1 MGAVFGARCVTRQ
14 DNIVIPVAGSDQQ
27 LRQIQKSIE
36 LGDYEEALSLLSDYS
51 ESDFSSPD
59 FLYMQAVCNR
69 YCRRF
74 EDALGSIKRLKSIA
88 PEHGRA
94 YQEEGHIYRALGK
107 SALALKA
114 YERACALNPALKA
127 SFKARS
133 DLLSQEGEFAL
144 ASSIDAQIEHLT
156 KLPNPLVAVIDLI
169 SQGKLLRAEEL
180 CKEFMRSNP
189 RYVEGM
195 RLLADIARR
204 FGVLDDAE
212 FLLESAIKLDPE
224 NSRLRIDYIGV
235 LRKRQQFEK
244 ALSQAK
250 ILLESQSD
258 NLQFRSIFAIE
269 CMQSGDFERA
279 VAEFNAILQLLPKDP
294 TTLIS
299 KGHALKTLGDS
310 SSAIACYQTALK
322 VDPER
327 GEAFY
332 SLANLK
338 TYRFTET
345 ELSEL
350 AMLAKNPNLSFKD
363 QVYVHFALGKAFEDK
378 HEYAAAFDHYQA
390 GNSMKKAQSRYSAEQ
405 MADELAAQA
414 KIFTKDFLE
423 SSRNF
428 GHQADDPIFIL
439 GLPRAGSTLLEQILS
454 SHSDVDGT
462 LELPNVLSLSQK
474 LRRQKIKG
482 ICPGYP
488 FILARLTGDDFAEFG
503 RNYISETRCHR
514 KGARRFIDKMPNNF
528 RHVGLI
534 KLMLPNAKIID
545 ARRNP
550 MDCCWSGYKQLFAE
564 GQEFTY
570 DLSDIGHY
578 YQDYVNLMNHWD
590 DVLSGFVLKVNNE
603 DVIDD
608 LEGQVKRILNFCELP
623 FEDACLNFHLTHRSI
638 RTPSSEQVR
647 QPVNRSGVGQW
658 KPFAD
663 YLEPLK
669 AALGDELAQLS

>member
-1 MGAVFGARCVTRQ
+1 M
-14 DNIVIPVAGSDQQ
+14 PVSESDQQ
-27 LRQIQKSIE
+27 LRRIQKSIE
-36 LGDYEEALSLLSDYS
+36 LGYYEEALSLLSNYP
-51 ESDFSSPD
+51 ESDSFSPD
-59 FLYMQAVCNR
+59 FLYMQAVCYR

-74 EDALGSIKRLKSIA
+74 EDALHTLERLKSIA

-94 YQEEGHIYRALGK
+94 YQEEGHIYRALSK
-107 SALALKA
+107 NALALKA

-133 DLLSQEGEFAL
+133 DLFKQRGQFTY
-144 ASSIDAQIEHLT
+144 ASSMDAQIEHLS
-156 KLPNPLVAVIDLI
+156 KLPNSLVAVVDLI
-169 SQGKLLRAEEL
+169 SQGKLLQAEEI
-180 CKEFMRSNP
+180 CKEFMHLNP

-195 RLLADIARR
+195 RLLADIAMRL
-204 FGVLDDAE
+204 GVLDDAE
-212 FLLESAIKLDPE
+212 FLLESAIELEPD
-224 NSRLRIDYIGV
+224 NTRLRIDYIGV

-244 ALSQAK
+244 ALSQARS
-250 ILLESQSD
+250 LLESQSD

-279 VAEFNAILQLLPKDP
+279 VAEFNAILQLLPEDP

-310 SSAIACYQTALK
+310 SAAIACYQTALK

-350 AMLAKNPNLSFKD
+350 AVLAKNPNLSFKD
-363 QVYVHFALGKAFEDK
+363 RIYVHFTLGKAFEDK
-378 HEYAAAFDHYQA
+378 HEYAAAFDHYEA
-390 GNSMKKAQSRYSAEQ
+390 GNSIKKAQSRYNPEQ
-405 MADELAAQA
+405 MTDELAAQI

-428 GHQADDPIFIL
+428 GHKADDPIFIL

-474 LRRQKIKG
+474 LRRQKVQG
-482 ICPGYP
+482 VSPGYP
-488 FILARLTGDDFAEFG
+488 FILERLTGNDFSEFG
-503 RNYISETRCHR
+503 RNYINDTRCHR
-514 KGARRFIDKMPNNF
+514 KDARRFIDKMPNNF

-570 DLSDIGHY
+570 DLSDIGYY

-590 DVLSGFVLKVNNE
+590 DVLPGFVLKVNNE

-608 LEGQVKRILNFCELP
+608 LEGQVKRILDFCQLP
-623 FEDACLNFHLTHRSI
+623 FEDACLNFHLTDRSV

-663 YLEPLK
+663 YLGSLK
-669 AALGDELAQLS
+669 YALGDELAKLS

>member
-1 MGAVFGARCVTRQ
+1 MRRPLGTRQ
-14 DNIVIPVAGSDQQ
+14 DIIVMPVAESDQQ
-27 LRQIQKSIE
+27 LRQVQKSIE
-36 LGDYEEALSLLSDYS
+36 LGDYEAALLLLSNLP
-51 ESDFSSPD
+51 ESDSSSPD
-59 FLYMQAVCNR
+59 FLYMQAVCYR

-74 EDALGSIKRLKSIA
+74 EDALDTLRRLKSTA

-94 YQEEGHIYRALGK
+94 YQEEGHIYRALSK

-133 DLLSQEGEFAL
+133 DLLKQEGQFTL

-156 KLPNPLVAVIDLI
+156 KLPHPLVAVIDLI

-180 CKEFMRSNP
+180 CKEFLRSNP

-195 RLLADIARR
+195 RLLADIAMR

-212 FLLESAIKLDPE
+212 FLLESAIELEPD
-224 NSRLRIDYIGV
+224 NTRLRIDYIGV

-250 ILLESQSD
+250 RLLESQSG

-279 VAEFNAILQLLPKDP
+279 VAEFDAILQLLPKDP

-310 SSAIACYQTALK
+310 SAAIACYQTALK

-338 TYRFTET
+338 IYRFTEA

-350 AMLAKNPNLSFKD
+350 VVLANNPNLSFKD
-363 QVYVHFALGKAFEDK
+363 RVYVHFALGKAFEDK
-378 HEYAAAFDHYQA
+378 HEYAAAFDHYEA

-405 MADELAAQA
+405 MTNELAAQT
-414 KIFTKDFLE
+414 KVFTTDFLE

-462 LELPNVLSLSQK
+462 LELPNVLSLAQK
-474 LRRQKIKG
+474 LRRQKIQG
-482 ICPGYP
+482 VCPGYP
-488 FILARLTGDDFAEFG
+488 FILERLTGNDFAEFG
-503 RNYISETRCHR
+503 RNYINDTRCHR

-590 DVLSGFVLKVNNE
+590 DVLPGFVLRVNNE

-608 LEGQVKRILNFCELP
+608 LEGQVKRILDFCELP
-623 FEDACLNFHLTHRSI
+623 FEDACLNFHLTDRSV

-647 QPVNRSGVGQW
+647 RPVNRSGVGQW

-669 AALGDELAQLS
+669 TALSDGLAQIS

>member
-1 MGAVFGARCVTRQ
+1 MTTA
-14 DNIVIPVAGSDQQ
+14 DQK
-27 LRQIQKSIE
+27 LHQIQKKIE
-36 LGDYEEALSLLSDYS
+36 LGQYEQALAELDRYTDS
-51 ESDFSSPD
+51 ESVSPD
-59 FLYMQAVCNR
+59 IYYMQAVCLR
-69 YCRRF
+69 YSCQF
-74 EDALGSIKRLKSIA
+74 ENALRVLKRLKELA
-88 PEHGRA
+88 PDFGRA
-94 YQEEGHIYRALGK
+94 HQEEGHTYRALGQQT
-107 SALALKA
+107 LALKA
-114 YERACALNPALKA
+114 YEKACALNPALKA

-133 DLLSQEGEFAL
+133 DLLKQMGQLAL
-144 ASSIDAQIEHLT
+144 ASSVEAQLEHLS
-156 KLPNPLVAVIDLI
+156 KLPNPLIAVMDLI
-169 SQGKLLRAEEL
+169 SQGKLLRAEEI
-180 CKEFMRSNP
+180 CKEFMRSSP

-195 RLLADIARR
+195 RLLADIAMR

-212 FLLESAIKLDPE
+212 FLLESAIELEP
-224 NSRLRIDYIGV
+224 NNTRLRIDYIGV

-279 VAEFNAILQLLPKDP
+279 VSEFDAILHLLPEDP

-299 KGHALKTLGDS
+299 KGHALKTRGDS
-310 SSAIACYQTALK
+310 STAIACYQTALK

-338 TYRFTET
+338 TYRFTES

-350 AMLAKNPNLSFKD
+350 AVLAKNPTLPFKD
-363 QVYVHFALGKAFEDK
+363 RVYVHFALGKAFEDK
-378 HEYAAAFDHYQA
+378 HEYAVAFKHYEA
-390 GNSMKKAQSRYSAEQ
+390 GNSMKKAQSRYNAEQ
-405 MADELAAQA
+405 MTDELAAQT

-428 GHQADDPIFIL
+428 GHQVDDPIFIL

-454 SHSDVDGT
+454 SHSNVDGT

-474 LRRQKIKG
+474 LRRQKIQG
-482 ICPGYP
+482 VCPGYP
-488 FILARLTGDDFAEFG
+488 FILERLTKNDFAEFG
-503 RNYISETRCHR
+503 RNYINDTRCHR

-590 DVLSGFVLKVNNE
+590 DVLPGFVLKVNNE

-608 LEGQVKRILNFCELP
+608 LEGQIKRILDFCELP
-623 FEDACLNFHLTHRSI
+623 FEDACLNYHLTDRSV

-647 QPVNRSGVGQW
+647 QPINRSGVGQW

-663 YLEPLK
+663 YLDPLK
-669 AALGDELAQLS
+669 TALGDEIAQLS

>member
-1 MGAVFGARCVTRQ
+1 MVM
-14 DNIVIPVAGSDQQ
+14 PVSESDQQ
-27 LRQIQKSIE
+27 LRRIQKSIE
-36 LGDYEEALSLLSDYS
+36 LGYYEEALSLLSNYP
-51 ESDFSSPD
+51 ESDSFSPD
-59 FLYMQAVCNR
+59 FLYMQAVCYR

-74 EDALGSIKRLKSIA
+74 EDALHTLERLKSIA

-94 YQEEGHIYRALGK
+94 YQEEGHIYRALSK
-107 SALALKA
+107 NALALKA

-133 DLLSQEGEFAL
+133 DLFKQRGQFAF
-144 ASSIDAQIEHLT
+144 ASSMDAQIEHLS
-156 KLPNPLVAVIDLI
+156 KLPNSLVAVVDLI
-169 SQGKLLRAEEL
+169 SQGKLLQAEEI
-180 CKEFMRSNP
+180 CKEFMHLNP

-195 RLLADIARR
+195 RLLADIAMRL
-204 FGVLDDAE
+204 GVLDDAE
-212 FLLESAIKLDPE
+212 FLLESAIELEPD
-224 NSRLRIDYIGV
+224 NTRLRIDYIGV

-250 ILLESQSD
+250 SLLESQSD

-279 VAEFNAILQLLPKDP
+279 VAEFNAILQLLPEDP

-310 SSAIACYQTALK
+310 SAAIACYQTALK

-350 AMLAKNPNLSFKD
+350 AVLAKNPNLSFKD
-363 QVYVHFALGKAFEDK
+363 RIYVHFTLGKAFEDK
-378 HEYAAAFDHYQA
+378 HEYAAAFDHYEA
-390 GNSMKKAQSRYSAEQ
+390 GNSIKKAQSRYNPEQ
-405 MADELAAQA
+405 MTDELAAQI

-428 GHQADDPIFIL
+428 GHKADDPIFIL

-474 LRRQKIKG
+474 LRRQKVQG
-482 ICPGYP
+482 VSPGYP
-488 FILARLTGDDFAEFG
+488 FILERLTGNDFAEFG
-503 RNYISETRCHR
+503 KNYINDTRCHR
-514 KGARRFIDKMPNNF
+514 KDARRFIDKMPNNF

-570 DLSDIGHY
+570 DLSDIGYY

-590 DVLSGFVLKVNNE
+590 DVLPGFVLKVNNE

-623 FEDACLNFHLTHRSI
+623 FEDACLNFHLTDRSV

-663 YLEPLK
+663 YLGSLK
-669 AALGDELAQLS
+669 YALGDELAKLS

>member
-1 MGAVFGARCVTRQ
+1 MPAAK
-14 DNIVIPVAGSDQQ
+14 SDQQ

-36 LGDYEEALSLLSDYS
+36 LGDYEEALSLLSNCP
-51 ESDFSSPD
+51 ESDSFSPD
-59 FLYMQAVCNR
+59 FLYMQAVCYR

-74 EDALGSIKRLKSIA
+74 EEALGTLGRLKSIA

-94 YQEEGHIYRALGK
+94 YQEEGHIYRALRK
-107 SALALKA
+107 SGLALKA

-133 DLLSQEGEFAL
+133 DLLKQMGQLAL
-144 ASSIDAQIEHLT
+144 ASSVEAQLEHLS
-156 KLPNPLVAVIDLI
+156 KLPNPLIAVMDLI
-169 SQGKLLRAEEL
+169 SQGKLLRAEEI
-180 CKEFMRSNP
+180 CKEFMRSSP

-195 RLLADIARR
+195 RLLADIAMR

-212 FLLESAIKLDPE
+212 FLLESAIELEPG
-224 NSRLRIDYIGV
+224 NTRLRIDYIGV

-250 ILLESQSD
+250 SLLESQSD

-279 VAEFNAILQLLPKDP
+279 VAEFDAILRLLPEDP

-310 SSAIACYQTALK
+310 STAIACYQTALK
-322 VDPER
+322 ADPER

-338 TYRFTET
+338 TYRFTES

-350 AMLAKNPNLSFKD
+350 AVLANNPNLSFKD
-363 QVYVHFALGKAFEDK
+363 RVYVHFALGKAFEDR
-378 HEYAAAFDHYQA
+378 HEYAAAFDHYEA
-390 GNSMKKAQSRYSAEQ
+390 GNSMKKAQSRYNAEQ
-405 MADELAAQA
+405 MTNELAAQT
-414 KIFTKDFLE
+414 KVFTADFLE

-474 LRRQKIKG
+474 LRRQKIQG
-482 ICPGYP
+482 VCPGYP
-488 FILARLTGDDFAEFG
+488 FILERLTGNDFAGFG
-503 RNYISETRCHR
+503 RNYINDTRCHR

-590 DVLSGFVLKVNNE
+590 DVLPGFVLRVNNE

-608 LEGQVKRILNFCELP
+608 LEGQVKRILDFCELP
-623 FEDACLNFHLTHRSI
+623 FEDACLNFHMTDRSV

-647 QPVNRSGVGQW
+647 RPVNRSGVGQW
-658 KPFAD
+658 KPFAN

-669 AALGDELAQLS
+669 TALSDGLAQLS